1 MGTTDLAEPDARTGH
16 PQRGVG
22 SALVLVLLITVNFVV
37 GALGGLSTASGVDGW
52 YADAEK
58 VPWTPPNG
66 VFAPAWSVLYVLMG
80 IAAWLVWRRGG
91 WAPARRALTLYIVQL
106 ALNAA
111 WTPIFFSG
119 RLVWVALGVIVALE
133 VVLIATAVAFWKHSR
148 VASWLLGPYITWVAF
163 ATTLNLGIAVLN

>member
-1 MGTTDLAEPDARTGH
+1 MGTTDLDAPGARTEH

-22 SALVLVLLITVNFVV
+22 SGLVLVLLIAVNFVV
-37 GALGGLSTASGVDGW
+37 GGLGGLSTASGVDGW

-58 VPWTPPNG
+58 VPWNPPNW

-80 IAAWLVWRRGG
+80 VAAWLVWRHGG

-119 RLVWVALGVIVALE
+119 RLVWVALAVIVALE

-148 VASWLLGPYITWVAF
+148 LAAWLLGPYMTWVAF